1 MNKRIYALYKGDE
14 WITDGTKEELA
25 SYLGVKVRT
34 IIFYTTPTW
43 KKRSKENSYMVVA
56 LDDKD

>member
-1 MNKRIYALYKGDE
+1 MKKRIYALYKGDE
-14 WITDGTKEELA
+14 WITDGIKEELA
-25 SYLGVKVRT
+25 SYLGVKVKT

-43 KKRSKENSYMVVA
+43 KRRRKENSYMVVA